1 MAFFWK
7 LNLIILLHELIA
19 NTQSF
24 LQEYFDFLAGLHK
37 TNFFMKNAEK
47 SYFLQKLTFQTL
59 LVSNFA
65 QNRNFSYSTRESA

>member
-37 TNFFMKNAEK
+37 TNFFMKKAEK
-47 SYFLQKLTFQTL
+47 SYFFAKIDF
-59 LVSNFA
+59 SNPSSIKFCP
-65 QNRNFSYSTRESA
+65 ESKFFL